1 MGSVLATRL
10 AGSWRLAIYDRNSHK
25 AAAVAAATGAVVLSG
40 LTEAAAC
47 GRVILAV
54 PDKEVLS
61 CLQEFNAI
69 EQELVVFNVATN
81 VPQTIVENA
90 AASHIRCIS
99 VKIIGH
105 AGEMALGFDPV
116 IVVNEQPQS
125 LTKVARQIFSAVGH
139 VIVGQAD
146 QVTEINTVAAE
157 KALEAA
163 VRIEDELHRRGYE
176 QTEVIQSAISQVAAG
191 ILKAYANDDL
201 GPFAKEIVRE
211 VQSKMSTNPRR

>member
-10 AGSWRLAIYDRNSHK
+10 AGSWRLAIYDRNSNK
-25 AAAVAAATGAVVLSG
+25 AAAVCAATGATVLNG
-40 LTEAAAC
+40 LAEVAAC
-47 GRVILAV
+47 GMVILAV
-54 PDKEVLS
+54 PDREVLS
-61 CLQEFNAI
+61 CIEEFNAI
-69 EQELVVFNVATN
+69 EQELIVFNVATN
-81 VPQTIVENA
+81 VPQTILESTA
-90 AASHIRCIS
+90 ANHIHCIS

-105 AGEMALGFDPV
+105 AGEMALGFNPV
-116 IVVNEQPQS
+116 IIVNEQPQA
-125 LTKVARQIFSAVGH
+125 LTNITMQIFSSIGH

-146 QVTEINTVAAE
+146 LVAEINTVAAE

-163 VRIEDELHRRGYE
+163 VRIEDELHRKGYR

-211 VQSKMSTNPRR
+211 VQDKMSINPRR

>member
-1 MGSVLATRL
+1 MLGELHPKGVSATDKGKKWSL
-10 AGSWRLAIYDRNSHK
+10 EPAGWAVYWQLGWQAAGVSHTYDRNSHK

-90 AASHIRCIS
+90 ALPAIYAVCC

-125 LTKVARQIFSAVGH
+125 LTKVVRISCSWSASLSVRQI
-139 VIVGQAD
+139 
-146 QVTEINTVAAE
+146 
-157 KALEAA
+157 
-163 VRIEDELHRRGYE
+163 R
-176 QTEVIQSAISQVAAG
+176 
-191 ILKAYANDDL
+191 
-201 GPFAKEIVRE
+201 
-211 VQSKMSTNPRR
+211 